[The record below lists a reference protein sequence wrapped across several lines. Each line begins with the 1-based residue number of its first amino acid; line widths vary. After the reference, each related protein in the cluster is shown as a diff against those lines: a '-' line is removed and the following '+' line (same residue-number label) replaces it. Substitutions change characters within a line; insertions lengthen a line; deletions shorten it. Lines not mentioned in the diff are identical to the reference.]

1 MTKKQSLKTLFHATY
16 SLNYHLILVT
26 KYRRRCITAEMT
38 ITLERVAREIATGFG
53 GDVIEFS
60 GEEDHV
66 HLLLML
72 NPKVALSSFI
82 NALKSATSRRI
93 RSQFAEHLAKYYWR
107 ERVFWSRSYCILSCG
122 GAPIEV
128 LKHYI
133 AQQER
138 PAPESSD
145 RVAVSANS
153 PSTDPVGSA

>member
-16 SLNYHLILVT
+16 SLNYHLVLVT
-26 KYRRRCITAEMT
+26 KYRRRCITAEMMV
-38 ITLERVAREIATGFG
+38 TLERVAREITTGFG

-82 NALKSATSRRI
+82 NTLKSATSRRV

-107 ERVFWSRSYCILSCG
+107 ERIFWSRSYCILSCG
-122 GAPIEV
+122 GTPIEV

-138 PAPESSD
+138 PAPENSD